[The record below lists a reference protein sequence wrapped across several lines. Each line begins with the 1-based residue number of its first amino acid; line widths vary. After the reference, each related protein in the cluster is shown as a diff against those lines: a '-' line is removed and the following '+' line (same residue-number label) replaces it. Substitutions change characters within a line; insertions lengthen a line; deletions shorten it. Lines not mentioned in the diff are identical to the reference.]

1 MFEVSG
7 MKEKRDGGWDGTG
20 HHVGRG
26 EFGLVQ
32 REGIG
37 GTDVPVEKVGIG
49 VNHVAAGTEVGICIT
64 GLRPQLLVFLD
75 SGLPRVS
82 ARNF

>member
-1 MFEVSG
+1 MG
-7 MKEKRDGGWDGTG
+7 DGD
-20 HHVGRG
+20 GRG
-26 EFGLVQ
+26 ITWAEGSSVWFRG
-32 REGIG
+32 RGIG

-75 SGLPRVS
+75 SDCLGSLHGTS
-82 ARNF
+82 K